1 MTNTKQFEEEV
12 SNWAELL
19 NQPVPKI
26 RRMSLDIEVETD
38 GSIKPMEAVNI
49 AGKKLANLFSLISLT
64 HSAPTLIIEE
74 QVNQI
79 EQADIKNVQ
88 IDELELSVRAH
99 NCLKRANIHTVAELL
114 KYSEKE
120 LLEFKNFGQK
130 SADEVCE
137 NLKARFHCSK
147 SSLCLY

>member
-1 MTNTKQFEEEV
+1 MNLDAAFLPVKKVNFFVEASQ
-12 SNWAELL
+12 SISLL
-19 NQPVPKI
+19 KNE
-26 RRMSLDIEVETD
+26 SLILEVETD
-38 GSIKPMEAVNI
+38 GSIKPMDAVNI

-120 LLEFKNFGQK
+120 LLEFKNFGKK
-130 SADEVCE
+130 SADEVAKSLRKRF
-137 NLKARFHCSK
+137 NLQLS
-147 SSLCLY
+147 